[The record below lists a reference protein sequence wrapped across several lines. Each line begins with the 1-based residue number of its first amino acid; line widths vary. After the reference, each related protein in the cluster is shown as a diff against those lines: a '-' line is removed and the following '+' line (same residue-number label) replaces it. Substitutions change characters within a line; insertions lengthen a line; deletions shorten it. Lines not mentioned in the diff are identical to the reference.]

1 MAVTQRRVP
10 ISQPV
15 AAKAEGP
22 RGKSERRR
30 PPGVADCAARKAGRG
45 RDGDGGREDSS
56 TVLWWQR
63 QWEWF
68 ICPPGN
74 QTMGRRLSSLGGHHC
89 WCKRVQVAV
98 NLAVVA
104 GIQCVPNSV
113 WYYYFILRFQ
123 TSGPHAH
130 VSCHLPT
137 CTGHAY
143 CGCRFVPPFFFLS
156 FKKPA
161 QIADAAVKWW
171 HRWSA
176 IQGKIAVQRQQ
187 GQIMLGVC
195 CLSVC
200 KQTFFVFRV
209 RANCEV
215 MTMS

>member
-1 MAVTQRRVP
+1 LSQGREDTEAGGRGCMNWMAVTQRRVP

-89 WCKRVQVAV
+89 WCKRVHKEAV

-137 CTGHAY
+137 CTGQAY
-143 CGCRFVPPFFFLS
+143 CGCRFVPFFLS
-156 FKKPA
+156 FFQEA
-161 QIADAAVKWW
+161 CADRWCGQWSDDIGGVRSKGKLLCRDSKVK
-171 HRWSA
+171 
-176 IQGKIAVQRQQ
+176 
-187 GQIMLGVC
+187 
-195 CLSVC
+195 
-200 KQTFFVFRV
+200 
-209 RANCEV
+209 
-215 MTMS
+215 